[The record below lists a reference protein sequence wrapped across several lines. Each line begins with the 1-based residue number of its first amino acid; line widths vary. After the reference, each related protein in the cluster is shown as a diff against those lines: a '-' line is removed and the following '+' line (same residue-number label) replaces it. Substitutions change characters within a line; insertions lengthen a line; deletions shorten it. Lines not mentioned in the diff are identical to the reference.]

1 MRRVQILLSLSLALA
16 VLLSLTPDA
25 NADTYQTY
33 DLAWS
38 GASLGNGATATGVI
52 TLDLTTLI
60 NPTTSAGSANGTGYF
75 DIISDIT
82 SLSVTVT
89 GAGAGDGTFTKAN
102 LCACSNYSS
111 YTYWHTNGST
121 VNMEGNVLAQL
132 TADAGDFN
140 LFFTSPGPLGSG
152 ILTLTADPISTLPPG
167 AFSGDPMK
175 MTEFAPVA
183 TPEPSTISL
192 MLTGVGLLGL
202 MMVTRKRIS
211 LGHQQAS

>member
-1 MRRVQILLSLSLALA
+1 VRRVQILLSLSLALA
-16 VLLSLTPDA
+16 VPLSMTPDA

-33 DLAWS
+33 NLAWS
-38 GASLGNGATATGVI
+38 GATLGNGATATGVI

-60 NPTTSAGSANGTGYF
+60 NPTTSAGSLSGRGYF

-89 GAGAGDGTFTKAN
+89 GAGVGDGTFTKAN
-102 LCACSNYSS
+102 LCACSNFGSN
-111 YTYWHTNGST
+111 TYWNTNGST
-121 VNMEGNVLAQL
+121 VIMEGNVLAQL
-132 TADAGDFN
+132 TADLGDFN
-140 LFFTSPGPLGSG
+140 LFFPSPGPQGSA
-152 ILTLTADPISTLPPG
+152 ILTLTADAISIPTPLG
-167 AFSGDPMK
+167 LAGDPMK

-202 MMVTRKRIS
+202 MMVTR
-211 LGHQQAS
+211 GTP